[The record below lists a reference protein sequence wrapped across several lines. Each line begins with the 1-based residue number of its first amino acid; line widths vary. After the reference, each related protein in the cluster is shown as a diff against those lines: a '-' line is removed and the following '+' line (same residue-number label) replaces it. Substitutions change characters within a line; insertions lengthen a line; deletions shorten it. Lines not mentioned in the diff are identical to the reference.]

1 VLEDVTLELLIFKI
15 YENSFHF
22 TSLGELDRIDFRDF
36 MRTMK
41 HQHLPSVHFG
51 VMASFFLEA
60 LSKLFIPPVGFI
72 SGFHSILVSL
82 FIFEFFNIN

>member
-1 VLEDVTLELLIFKI
+1 VLEDVTLALLIFKI

-22 TSLGELDRIDFRDF
+22 TSLGELDRIDFRNF

-51 VMASFFLEA
+51 VMASFFFGSA
-60 LSKLFIPPVGFI
+60 IKVVYSPCGIYQWF
-72 SGFHSILVSL
+72 S
-82 FIFEFFNIN
+82 FNFSFVVHI